1 MTFYKMEDAY
11 EYKEI
16 GLPMEIMAQNIIK
29 RDYGVQIIETCN
41 NADFDFKDSNNITY
55 EIKADRRSISTHNFF
70 ITYAQQTLANS
81 ELQPAGI
88 SKSKADYHMLMYGES
103 FYKIKTADLRFC
115 ILKNAYPKLTH
126 MNARNEEIYGL
137 LVKVSS
143 LKPYAIIYDFIT

>member
-1 MTFYKMEDAY
+1 MQDTY

-29 RDYGVQIIETCN
+29 RAYRVQIIETCN

-70 ITYAQQTLANS
+70 ITYAQQTLAIS
-81 ELQPAGI
+81 ELQPTGI
-88 SKSKADYHMLMYGES
+88 SKSKADYHMLMYGENV
-103 FYKIKTADLRFC
+103 C
-115 ILKNAYPKLTH
+115 PKLSH

-143 LKPYAIIYDFIT
+143 LKPYAIIYDFII

>member
-1 MTFYKMEDAY
+1 MAFYKMQDTY

-16 GLPMEIMAQNIIK
+16 GLPMEIMAQNII
-29 RDYGVQIIETCN
+29 RRAYGVQIIETCN

-103 FYKIKTADLRFC
+103 FYKIKTADIRLF
-115 ILKNAYPKLTH
+115 IFKNVCPKLTH
-126 MNARNEEIYGL
+126 MNSRNEESHGL